1 MKTDLIERINSYL
14 NKYQLFNPKPANDED
29 VKQAEILLNV
39 VFDSDY
45 KQFIKTFGE
54 CYVGVDIYGVRNS
67 NVLKER
73 SVVDLT
79 KLYKEAGWPIT
90 DDCYIISFDSSGNP
104 IMMNR
109 SGEVVL
115 FDHDN
120 GDSVILANS
129 FEELIEDNLPD

>member
-67 NVLKER
+67 NDLKER

-104 IMMNR
+104 IMMTLQAFNN
-109 SGEVVL
+109 
-115 FDHDN
+115 N
-120 GDSVILANS
+120 GKKG
-129 FEELIEDNLPD
+129 

>member
-1 MKTDLIERINSYL
+1 MKTELIERVNSYL
-14 NKYQLFNPKPANDED
+14 NKYQSFNPQPANDKD
-29 VKQAEILLNV
+29 IKQAEVMLNV

-45 KQFIKTFGE
+45 KQFIKTFGG
-54 CYVGVDIYGVRNS
+54 CYVGVDIYGIRSS
-67 NVLKER
+67 NDLKEET
-73 SVVDLT
+73 VVDLT
-79 KLYKEAGWPIT
+79 KLYKEAGWAIA
-90 DDCYIISFDSSGNP
+90 DDCYIISLDSSGNP
-104 IMMNR
+104 IMMNK

>member
-54 CYVGVDIYGVRNS
+54 CYVGVDIYGGQ
-67 NVLKER
+67 KF
-73 SVVDLT
+73 
-79 KLYKEAGWPIT
+79 K
-90 DDCYIISFDSSGNP
+90 
-104 IMMNR
+104 
-109 SGEVVL
+109 
-115 FDHDN
+115 
-120 GDSVILANS
+120 
-129 FEELIEDNLPD
+129 

>member
-1 MKTDLIERINSYL
+1 MS
-14 NKYQLFNPKPANDED
+14 
-29 VKQAEILLNV
+29 NV
-39 VFDSDY
+39 VFDTGY
-45 KQFIKTFGE
+45 KQFIKTFGG

-67 NVLKER
+67 NDLKEKT
-73 SVVDLT
+73 VVDLT
-79 KLYKEAGWPIT
+79 KLYKEAGWTIA

-104 IMMNR
+104 IMMNK